1 MKKDIFEERLK
12 LVDDSFA
19 STSKIEEECRY
30 LKSLSKS
37 LKDTGQ
43 DKLSLYISEAADI
56 IIIANNEL
64 KKIRSRELELR
75 VEEAEASAAST
86 IATCLGIKKK
96 D

>member
-1 MKKDIFEERLK
+1 MKNDRFSERLK

-19 STSKIEEECRY
+19 STNKIEEECKY

-56 IIIANNEL
+56 IINANDRL
-64 KKIRSRELELR
+64 KKMRSRDLELR

-86 IATCLGIKKK
+86 IATCLGMEKK